1 MFIEIPLSDLV
12 LSKYNVRKRL
22 TLEDDETSIE
32 NLASSIKA
40 TGLINPL
47 TVQLNGNG
55 KYEILAG
62 QRRYNALK
70 KLDVKSVTCKVI
82 ENMKSEQAELLSFV
96 ENVQRNKMSQED
108 KCYIFN
114 KLYNLCKGNVSDVAK
129 ICGFCVQTIKDY
141 IFINENLSSTLF
153 EKLDGKGESKLS
165 MEIAILLSK
174 TIPKENQFKVFEMIC
189 PLGTTEM
196 KRQAILKFIKKED
209 DDDELSEHNENNN
222 EGEPKEPKEKKQPIP
237 KQPWVYDE
245 NNNPVIIPKNLY
257 PEIVQL
263 IKNNI

>member
-47 TVQLNGNG
+47 TVQLNGSG

-129 ICGFCVQTIKDY
+129 ISGFCVQTIKDY
-141 IFINENLSSTLF
+141 IFINENLSPALF

-196 KRQAILKFIKKED
+196 KRQAILKFIKKEE